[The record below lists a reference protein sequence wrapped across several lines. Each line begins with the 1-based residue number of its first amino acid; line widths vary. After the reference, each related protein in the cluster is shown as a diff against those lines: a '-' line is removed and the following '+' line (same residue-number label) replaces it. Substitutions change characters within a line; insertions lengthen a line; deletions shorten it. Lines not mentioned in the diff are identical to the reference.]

1 MFSRRQQPN
10 ASEAANNVAFPAASY
25 TESFCCRLR
34 CRRNADTA
42 IRNPRE
48 YTHLMKPRTIAR
60 VSLTALLGTP
70 VTDAQGHLRGR
81 LKDIA
86 VATGPDAGKVAG
98 LVLKTRTGLCIVP
111 SEDVMETPAG
121 TLELR
126 SSGAMT
132 PLKDDEKYLYLQQ
145 DLVDRQIID
154 IHGRK
159 VVRVIDVDLE
169 WLGRG
174 AAHLLRVA
182 EVEVGLRGAF
192 RRVFKGLLPRATLET
207 LSRKLGPHGI
217 PWEFVDVIE
226 VDPARRVKLRIEY
239 ERLAEMHP
247 SDLAEILEDLA
258 PAEREAVFTSL
269 DEEVAAEALEEVDP
283 RMQKSL
289 LERLDEERIADI
301 VEEMDP
307 GAAADLLA
315 ELPDDQSDAI
325 LQEMEP
331 EERHEVEELLE
342 FDEHSAAGCMTTD
355 FVYLGMQATV
365 AQAVQA
371 LRSFDG
377 DPEGVTEVY
386 LLDEKRVLR
395 GAVSLARLVM
405 AQPDSRLAVLAEPR
419 VLSCPADLRQDDLA
433 ELFDKYNLHALPVVD
448 EKNRMVGVVQAD
460 HVISFLR
467 EKL

>member
-1 MFSRRQQPN
+1 MQ
-10 ASEAANNVAFPAASY
+10 
-25 TESFCCRLR
+25 
-34 CRRNADTA
+34 
-42 IRNPRE
+42 
-48 YTHLMKPRTIAR
+48 PRTIAR

-70 VTDAQGHLRGR
+70 VTDSQGHMRGR

-98 LVLKTRTGLCIVP
+98 LVLKTRAGLCIVP
-111 SEDVMETPAG
+111 SQDVMETPAG

-126 SSGAMT
+126 SSGALV
-132 PLKDDEKYLYLQQ
+132 PLKDEDNYLYLQQ

-154 IHGRK
+154 LHGRK
-159 VVRVIDVDLE
+159 VVRVNDVDLE

-174 AAHLLRVA
+174 GVHLLRVA

-192 RRVFKGLLPRATLET
+192 RRVFKGLLPRAMLET
-207 LSRKLGPHGI
+207 LSRKLGAHGI
-217 PWEFVDVIE
+217 PWQFVDVIE

-289 LERLDEERIADI
+289 LEKLDEEKIADI

-315 ELPDDQSDAI
+315 ELPEDQSDAI
-325 LQEMEP
+325 LEEMEP
-331 EERHEVEELLE
+331 EERQEVAELLE
-342 FDEHSAAGCMTTD
+342 FDEDSAAGCMTTD
-355 FVYLGMQATV
+355 FVCLGMESTV

-371 LRSFDG
+371 LRRFDG
-377 DPEGVTEVY
+377 DPESVTAIY
-386 LLDEKRVLR
+386 LLDEKRMLR
-395 GAVSLARLVM
+395 GAISLARLVM
-405 AQPDSRLAVLAEPR
+405 AQPETRLAVLAESR
-419 VLSCPADLRQDDLA
+419 VLSCPAALHQNDLA

-448 EKNRMVGVVQAD
+448 VLGRIVGEVQAD

>member
-1 MFSRRQQPN
+1 MQ
-10 ASEAANNVAFPAASY
+10 
-25 TESFCCRLR
+25 
-34 CRRNADTA
+34 
-42 IRNPRE
+42 
-48 YTHLMKPRTIAR
+48 PRTISR

-98 LVLKTRTGLCIVP
+98 LVLKTRAGLCIVP
-111 SEDVMETPAG
+111 SQDVMETPSG

-126 SSGAMT
+126 SSGALV
-132 PLKDDEKYLYLQQ
+132 PLKDDGNYIYLQQ
-145 DLVDRQIID
+145 DLIDRQIID

-159 VVRVIDVDLE
+159 VVRVNDVDLE

-182 EVEVGLRGAF
+182 EVEVGLRGAI
-192 RRVFKGLLPRATLET
+192 RRIFKGLLPRAQLET
-207 LSRKLGPHGI
+207 VSRRFGAHGI
-217 PWEFVDVIE
+217 PWQFVDVIE

-283 RMQKSL
+283 RMQKAL
-289 LERLDEERIADI
+289 LEKLNEEKIADI

-315 ELPDDQSDAI
+315 ELPQDQSDAI
-325 LQEMEP
+325 LEEMEP
-331 EERHEVEELLE
+331 EERHDVEELLE
-342 FDEHSAAGCMTTD
+342 FDEDSAAGCMTTD
-355 FVYLGMQATV
+355 FIHVGMHATV
-365 AQAVQA
+365 AQAFHA
-371 LRSFDG
+371 LRAFDG
-377 DPEGVTEVY
+377 DPESVTEIY

-395 GAVSLARLVM
+395 GVVSLARLV
-405 AQPDSRLAVLAEPR
+405 V
-419 VLSCPADLRQDDLA
+419 
-433 ELFDKYNLHALPVVD
+433 ALPD
-448 EKNRMVGVVQAD
+448 TRL
-460 HVISFLR
+460 S
-467 EKL
+467 

>member
-1 MFSRRQQPN
+1 M
-10 ASEAANNVAFPAASY
+10 
-25 TESFCCRLR
+25 TLR
-34 CRRNADTA
+34 T
-42 IRNPRE
+42 
-48 YTHLMKPRTIAR
+48 TAR

-70 VTDAQGHLRGR
+70 VTDSQGHLRGR

-126 SSGAMT
+126 SSGELV
-132 PLKDDEKYLYLQQ
+132 PLEEQGNYLYLQQ

-159 VVRVIDVDLE
+159 VVRVNDVELE
-169 WLGRG
+169 WMGRG

-207 LSRKLGPHGI
+207 VSRKLGAHGI
-217 PWEFVDVIE
+217 PWQFVDVIE

-269 DEEVAAEALEEVDP
+269 DEEVAAETLEEVEP
-283 RMQKSL
+283 KLQKAL
-289 LERLDEERIADI
+289 LEKLDEERIADI

-315 ELPDDQSDAI
+315 ELTEEQSDAI
-325 LQEMEP
+325 LEEMEP
-331 EERHEVEELLE
+331 EERQEVAELLE
-342 FDEHSAAGCMTTD
+342 FDEDSAAGRMTTD
-355 FVYLGMQATV
+355 FIYVGTQATV

-377 DPEGVTEVY
+377 DPESVTEVY

-405 AQPDSRLAVLAEPR
+405 AQPETRLSVLAEPR
-419 VLSCPADLRQDDLA
+419 VLSCPADLNQNELA
-433 ELFDKYNLHALPVVD
+433 EMFDKYNLHALPVVD
-448 EKNRMVGVVQAD
+448 GQNRMVGVVQAD

>member
-1 MFSRRQQPN
+1 MQ
-10 ASEAANNVAFPAASY
+10 
-25 TESFCCRLR
+25 
-34 CRRNADTA
+34 
-42 IRNPRE
+42 
-48 YTHLMKPRTIAR
+48 PRTIAR

-70 VTDAQGHLRGR
+70 VTDSQGHLRGR

-98 LVLKTRTGLCIVP
+98 LVLKTRGELFIVP
-111 SEDVMETPAG
+111 SQDVMETPAG

-126 SSGAMT
+126 SSGSLT
-132 PLKDDEKYLYLQQ
+132 PLKDEGNFIFLQQ

-154 IHGRK
+154 VHGRK
-159 VVRVIDVDLE
+159 VVRVNDVDLE
-169 WLGRG
+169 WMGQG

-182 EVEVGLRGAF
+182 EVEVGLRGAV
-192 RRVFKGLLPRATLET
+192 RRVFKGLLPRATLESI
-207 LSRKLGPHGI
+207 SRKIAPRAI
-217 PWEFVDVIE
+217 PWQFVDVIE

-269 DEEVAAEALEEVDP
+269 DEEVAAETLEEVEP
-283 RMQKSL
+283 KLQKAL
-289 LERLDEERIADI
+289 LEKLDEERIADI

-315 ELPDDQSDAI
+315 ELSEEQSDAI
-325 LQEMEP
+325 LEEMEP

-342 FDEHSAAGCMTTD
+342 FDEDSAAGCMTTD

-371 LRSFDG
+371 IRNFDG
-377 DPEGVTEVY
+377 DPENVTEVY

-395 GAVSLARLVM
+395 GAVSLARMVM
-405 AQPDSRLAVLAEPR
+405 ALSDTRLSVLAEPR
-419 VLSCPADLRQDDLA
+419 VLSCPADLHQNELA
-433 ELFDKYNLHALPVVD
+433 ELFDKYNLHSLPVVD
-448 EKNRMVGVVQAD
+448 TLGRMVGVVQAD

-467 EKL
+467 DKL

>member
-1 MFSRRQQPN
+1 MLPHVTS
-10 ASEAANNVAFPAASY
+10 
-25 TESFCCRLR
+25 
-34 CRRNADTA
+34 
-42 IRNPRE
+42 
-48 YTHLMKPRTIAR
+48 R

-70 VTDAQGHLRGR
+70 VTDAQGQIRGR
-81 LKDIA
+81 LKDVA

-98 LVLKTRTGLCIVP
+98 LVLKTRNGLSIVP
-111 SEDVMETPAG
+111 SQDLIETPAG

-126 SSGAMT
+126 SSGALV
-132 PLKDDEKYLYLQQ
+132 PLKDQGNYLYLRQ

-159 VVRVIDVDLE
+159 VVRVNDVDLE
-169 WLGRG
+169 WTGNG
-174 AAHLLRVA
+174 TAHHLRVA
-182 EVEVGLRGAF
+182 EVEIGLRGAF
-192 RRVFKGLLPRATLET
+192 RRVFKGVLPRAYLEL
-207 LSRKLGPHGI
+207 LSRKFKERGI
-217 PWEFVDVIE
+217 PWQFVDVIE

-269 DEEVAAEALEEVDP
+269 DEELAADTLEEVDP
-283 RMQKSL
+283 KLQKSL
-289 LERLDEERIADI
+289 LEKLDEERIADI

-315 ELPDDQSDAI
+315 ELPEEQSDAI
-325 LQEMEP
+325 LEEMEP
-331 EERHEVEELLE
+331 EERQEVSELLE
-342 FDEHSAAGCMTTD
+342 FDENSAAGCMTTD
-355 FVYLGMQATV
+355 FVYLAVNATV
-365 AQAVQA
+365 SQVGPA

-377 DPEGVTEVY
+377 DLEGVTEVY

-395 GAVSLARLVM
+395 GSVSMARIVI
-405 AQPDSRLAVLAEPR
+405 AQPDTRLLVLAEPR
-419 VLSCPADLRQDDLA
+419 VLSCPADLHQNELA
-433 ELFDKYNLHALPVVD
+433 EMFDKYNLHALPVVD
-448 EKNRMVGVVQAD
+448 TQGRMVGVVQAD

>member
-1 MFSRRQQPN
+1 MIVHHPP
-10 ASEAANNVAFPAASY
+10 PAPGK
-25 TESFCCRLR
+25 ER
-34 CRRNADTA
+34 
-42 IRNPRE
+42 
-48 YTHLMKPRTIAR
+48 YTHRVEPRTATR

-70 VTDAQGHLRGR
+70 VTDAQGTLRGR

-98 LVLKTRTGLCIVP
+98 LVLKTRSGLAIV
-111 SEDVMETPAG
+111 SSQDVMETPAG

-126 SSGAMT
+126 SAGAMV
-132 PLKDDEKYLYLQQ
+132 PLKDQGNYIYLQQ
-145 DLVDRQIID
+145 DIVDRQIID

-159 VVRVIDVDLE
+159 VVRANDVELE

-192 RRVFKGLLPRATLET
+192 RRVFKGMLPRARLEAV
-207 LSRKLGPHGI
+207 SRKFAPRGI
-217 PWEFVDVIE
+217 PWQFVDVIE
-226 VDPARRVKLRIEY
+226 VDPARRVKLRIEH
-239 ERLAEMHP
+239 ERLSEMHP

-258 PAEREAVFTSL
+258 PAEREAIFTSL
-269 DEEVAAEALEEVDP
+269 DEEVAAETLEEVEP
-283 RMQKSL
+283 RLQKAL
-289 LERLDEERIADI
+289 LEKLDDERIADI

-315 ELPDDQSDAI
+315 ELPEEQSDAI
-325 LQEMEP
+325 LEEMDP

-342 FDEHSAAGCMTTD
+342 FDEDSAAGCMTTD
-355 FVYLGMQATV
+355 FVYLGIESTV

-377 DPEGVTEVY
+377 DPETVTEIF
-386 LLDEKRVLR
+386 LLDEKRILR

-405 AQPDSRLAVLAEPR
+405 SLPETRLSVLSEPR
-419 VLSCPADLRQDDLA
+419 VLSAPADLNQNDLA

-448 EKNRMVGVVQAD
+448 AQGRMVGVVQAEQ
-460 HVISFLR
+460 VISFLR

>member
-1 MFSRRQQPN
+1 MR
-10 ASEAANNVAFPAASY
+10 
-25 TESFCCRLR
+25 
-34 CRRNADTA
+34 
-42 IRNPRE
+42 
-48 YTHLMKPRTIAR
+48 PRTTAR
-60 VSLTALLGTP
+60 ISLTALLGTP

-81 LKDIA
+81 LKDVA

-98 LVLKTRTGLCIVP
+98 LVLKTRTGLGIVP

-126 SSGAMT
+126 SSGAMV
-132 PLKDDEKYLYLQQ
+132 PLKDDGNYLYLQQ
-145 DLVDRQIID
+145 DLMDRQIID

-159 VVRVIDVDLE
+159 VVRVNDVDLE
-169 WLGRG
+169 WLGQG

-192 RRVFKGLLPRATLET
+192 RRVFKGLLPRGTLET
-207 LSRKLGPHGI
+207 LSRKLGARGI
-217 PWEFVDVIE
+217 PWQFVDVIE

-269 DEEVAAEALEEVDP
+269 DEDVAAETLEEVDP
-283 RMQKSL
+283 KLQKSL
-289 LERLDEERIADI
+289 LEKLDEERIADI

-307 GAAADLLA
+307 GAAADLLG
-315 ELPDDQSDAI
+315 ELSEEQSDAI
-325 LQEMEP
+325 LEEMEP
-331 EERHEVEELLE
+331 EERQEVEELLE
-342 FDEHSAAGCMTTD
+342 FDERSAAGCMTTD
-355 FVYLGMQATV
+355 FIYLGMQSTV
-365 AQAVQA
+365 AQAVLA

-377 DPEGVTEVY
+377 DPAGVTEVY
-386 LLDEKRVLR
+386 LLDEKRILR
-395 GAVSLARLVM
+395 GAISLARLVM
-405 AQPDSRLAVLAEPR
+405 ALPETRLAVLAEPR
-419 VLSCPADLRQDDLA
+419 VLSCPADLHQDDLA

-448 EKNRMVGVVQAD
+448 AQGRMVGVVQAD
-460 HVISFLR
+460 QVVHFLR

>member
-1 MFSRRQQPN
+1 MHPQAQSTR
-10 ASEAANNVAFPAASY
+10 
-25 TESFCCRLR
+25 
-34 CRRNADTA
+34 
-42 IRNPRE
+42 RE
-48 YTHLMKPRTIAR
+48 YTHLMQPRTIAR

-86 VATGPDAGKVAG
+86 VATGEDAGKVAG
-98 LVLKTRTGLCIVP
+98 LVLKTRAGLCIVP
-111 SEDVMETPAG
+111 SQDVMETPAG

-126 SSGAMT
+126 SSGALV
-132 PLKDDEKYLYLQQ
+132 PLKEDGNYIYLQQ

-159 VVRVIDVDLE
+159 VVRVNDVDLE

-207 LSRKLGPHGI
+207 ISRKLAAHGI

-239 ERLAEMHP
+239 ERLSEIHP
-247 SDLAEILEDLA
+247 SDLADILEDLA
-258 PAEREAVFTSL
+258 PAEREVIFTSL

-283 RMQKSL
+283 KMQKAL
-289 LERLDEERIADI
+289 LEKLDEEKIADI

-307 GAAADLLA
+307 GAAADLLG
-315 ELPDDQSDAI
+315 ELSEEQSDAI
-325 LQEMEP
+325 LEEMEP
-331 EERHEVEELLE
+331 EERQEVEDLLE
-342 FDEHSAAGCMTTD
+342 FDEDSAAGCMTTD
-355 FVYLGMQATV
+355 FVYLGMESTV
-365 AQAVQA
+365 AQAVQS
-371 LRSFDG
+371 LRNFDG
-377 DPEGVTEVY
+377 DPESLTEIY

-395 GAVSLARLVM
+395 GAISLARLVM
-405 AQPDSRLAVLAEPR
+405 ALPETRLAVLAEPR
-419 VLSCPADLRQDDLA
+419 VLSCPADMNQNDLA

-448 EKNRMVGVVQAD
+448 AQGRMVGEVQAD